1 MFIVATL
8 LIFTKYMYISCLNA
22 SSRVKK
28 KIFKEILRS
37 LYDEDGPSQHK
48 ILAPVYMQMAE
59 KVLLSSKTLKYS
71 KMFKPAQYFFTAQIK
86 NFIFF
91 KKRIEHI
98 RNTLLF
104 LWNITCFVKSTI
116 Y

>member
-37 LYDEDGPSQHK
+37 LYDEDGPS
-48 ILAPVYMQMAE
+48 
-59 KVLLSSKTLKYS
+59 
-71 KMFKPAQYFFTAQIK
+71 
-86 NFIFF
+86 
-91 KKRIEHI
+91 
-98 RNTLLF
+98 
-104 LWNITCFVKSTI
+104 
-116 Y
+116 